1 MRRQPFEFSLSFS
14 RNREQEREKSEKK
27 ESPFVVVYD
36 NVLAFGKE
44 KGLLSLSLSRERVLL
59 WLCSTNDEF

>member
-1 MRRQPFEFSLSFS
+1 VRRQPFEFSLSFS

-27 ESPFVVVYD
+27 EPLLVVVY

-44 KGLLSLSLSRERVLL
+44 KSLLSLSLSRERVLR
-59 WLCSTNDEF
+59 LCSNSDEF